1 MPTYRPRYRRRSTAV
16 LGPFLPRVVPPS
28 PSPYIIAR
36 PPPDRPLS
44 LYDDNPKNTQKPPL
58 NRAPDQSVPTY
69 RPTTTARPMGHS
81 VRFMACPVGLPL
93 PLFTGQPHT
102 FSLPRLVRP
111 IYRKVSRLAQLE
123 PKGTRVTLFIRT
135 CHGKKGLFTPCSFS
149 CPNRKCP
156 KTHEKSLV
164 HVFANSQVV
173 TTKRT
178 PFRGGGQR

>member
-1 MPTYRPRYRRRSTAV
+1 M
-16 LGPFLPRVVPPS
+16 
-28 PSPYIIAR
+28 
-36 PPPDRPLS
+36 
-44 LYDDNPKNTQKPPL
+44 
-58 NRAPDQSVPTY
+58 PTY

-102 FSLPRLVRP
+102 FSLPRLVIP

-123 PKGTRVTLFIRT
+123 PKGAKVTLLIRT

-164 HVFANSQVV
+164 HVIANSQDV

-178 PFRGGGQR
+178 PFRGGGGRGKLVLQIFFLYILSTSLPSTPASQVILSLITPPNHISTLHK